1 MASGVYIITCTQNG
15 RKYVGSSKDIDGR
28 WFEHRKRLRIN
39 RHFNRFLQRSWN
51 KYGSEAFTFAVLELV
66 ADVSLLQTREQ
77 HWIDTLLPEFN
88 LSPFANRPTTQGL
101 TYSAET
107 RRKMSVGIRKAW
119 QNLTEEERQAWAVSS
134 TRHLHTDE
142 MRAKG
147 HEGQRRWSAR
157 YQEARAIQRLE
168 WEAGRESREQARRE
182 KIRLANTGKVQ
193 SEETRAKLRAV
204 AEQQQADP
212 EYRAKHQQ
220 AVSEAM
226 QRPDVIA
233 KHREG
238 IANRPPM
245 SDEHKAN
252 IGKAHKGMKRP
263 AGTGEKIAASKRGK
277 KRSPETIEKL
287 KLASQARWARHR
299 AEKERQNE

>member
-1 MASGVYIITCTQNG
+1 MASGIYIITCTQNM
-15 RKYVGSSKDIDGR
+15 RRYVGSSNDIDYR
-28 WFEHRKRLRIN
+28 WRKHREKLVSGK
-39 RHFNRFLQRSWN
+39 HWNRFLQRSWN
-51 KYGSEAFTFAVLELV
+51 KYGSEAFEYAILEIV
-66 ADVSLLQTREQ
+66 ADVSLLHIREQ
-77 HWIDTLLPEFN
+77 HWIDTLFPEFN

-101 TYSAET
+101 TYSEET
-107 RRKMSVGIRKAW
+107 RQKMSVGIRQSW
-119 QNLTEEERQAWAVSS
+119 DQLTDEERKARGAASRHPMSAEHRTNLRKANAAHAVRRQ
-134 TRHLHTDE
+134 TK
-142 MRAKG
+142 RAAD
-147 HEGQRRWSAR
+147 RIA
-157 YQEARAIQRLE
+157 
-168 WEAGRESREQARRE
+168 WEAGRAEREQERRE
-182 KIRLANTGKVQ
+182 KLRLANLGKVQ
-193 SEETRAKLRAV
+193 GEETKAKLRAI

-212 EYRAKHQQ
+212 EYKARHQQ

-226 QRPDVIA
+226 QRPEVIA

-245 SDEHKAN
+245 SETHKAN

-287 KLASQARWARHR
+287 KVASQARWARYR